1 MKQNT
6 HKEDHP
12 VNLALLE
19 GSIKVDSDP
28 GFAILVEELE
38 RNKFILQC
46 ITIQTCYYKYNHS
59 YLKRSKPAR
68 EGGRL
73 HGGAHS
79 DLVGEV
85 VVAHLVVVEDREV
98 GDQRLR
104 THHELAEDAVEGG
117 DCRGQRGVEQKLE
130 KQLEIHIWK

>member
-46 ITIQTCYYKYNHS
+46 VTIQTCY
-59 YLKRSKPAR
+59 
-68 EGGRL
+68 
-73 HGGAHS
+73 
-79 DLVGEV
+79 
-85 VVAHLVVVEDREV
+85 
-98 GDQRLR
+98 
-104 THHELAEDAVEGG
+104 
-117 DCRGQRGVEQKLE
+117 
-130 KQLEIHIWK
+130 HI

>member
-1 MKQNT
+1 MSQYKL
-6 HKEDHP
+6 
-12 VNLALLE
+12 VIIYNL
-19 GSIKVDSDP
+19 
-28 GFAILVEELE
+28 
-38 RNKFILQC
+38 
-46 ITIQTCYYKYNHS
+46 S

-68 EGGRL
+68 EGGGL
-73 HGGAHS
+73 HGGADS

-98 GDQRLR
+98 GDQRLG

-130 KQLEIHIWK
+130 KQLEIHILK

>member
-1 MKQNT
+1 M
-6 HKEDHP
+6 
-12 VNLALLE
+12 NLALLE

-38 RNKFILQC
+38 RNKFILQY
-46 ITIQTCYYKYNHS
+46 IAIQTCYYIYNHS

-68 EGGRL
+68 EGGGL
-73 HGGAHS
+73 HGGADS

-98 GDQRLR
+98 GDQRLG

-117 DCRGQRGVEQKLE
+117 DCRGQRGVE
-130 KQLEIHIWK
+130 